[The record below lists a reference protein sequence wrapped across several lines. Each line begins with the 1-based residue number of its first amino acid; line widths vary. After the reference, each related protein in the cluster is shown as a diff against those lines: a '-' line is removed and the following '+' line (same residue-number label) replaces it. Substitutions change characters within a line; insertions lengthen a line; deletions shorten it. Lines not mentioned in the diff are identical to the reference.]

1 MRRLLLFAL
10 VLAVLAAVPVAIGY
24 RSATSDPVVRR
35 ASVSPADWPAR
46 AAPVTIALLSDV
58 HIGNAA
64 MDRDRFARI
73 ATAVTALKPDLI
85 VLAGDF
91 IAGHEPSD
99 AAAAPE
105 LAAGLARLRAPL
117 GVVAV
122 LGNHDHKTSAA
133 RVRAVLEQA
142 GVTVLVNG
150 AVRRGPLAVGGVDDL
165 VTHHD
170 DLPATRAAMAAVG
183 GARVLVSH
191 SPDVAPRAKAGLV
204 LAGHTHCGQMLLP
217 LYGSPVTISRYGD
230 RYLCGLV
237 REGARTTIVT
247 AGVGTSMLPLRWGAP
262 PDLWLVRV
270 GP

>member
-1 MRRLLLFAL
+1 MRGLLFFVL
-10 VLAVLAAVPVAIGY
+10 SLAVLAGVLAAIGY

-35 ASVSPADWPAR
+35 ATVSLVGWPEGAS
-46 AAPVTIALLSDV
+46 PVTIALVSDI
-58 HIGNAA
+58 HIGNAT
-64 MDRDRFARI
+64 MDSRRFERI
-73 ATAVTALKPDLI
+73 ATAVTALRPDLI

-91 IAGHEPSD
+91 IAGHDPVD
-99 AAAAPE
+99 AAAAPG
-105 LAAGLARLRAPL
+105 LSAGLKRLHAPL
-117 GVVAV
+117 GIVAV
-122 LGNHDHKTSAA
+122 LGNHDHWTSGR
-133 RVRAVLEQA
+133 RVRVALERA

-165 VTHHD
+165 VTRHA
-170 DLPATRAAMAAVG
+170 DLQATRTAMAAMG

-204 LAGHTHCGQMLLP
+204 LVGHTHCGQMRLP
-217 LYGSPVTISRYGD
+217 LYGPPVSVSRYGD

-237 REGARTTIVT
+237 REGGRTTIVT
-247 AGVGTSMLPLRWGAP
+247 AGVGTSVLPFRLSAP

>member
-10 VLAVLAAVPVAIGY
+10 ALVVSAGVPVAIGY
-24 RSATSDPVVRR
+24 RSATSDPLVRR
-35 ASVSPADWPAR
+35 ASVSAADWPAGV
-46 AAPVTIALLSDV
+46 APVTIALLSDV

-64 MDRDRFARI
+64 MDRDRFARV
-73 ATAVTALKPDLI
+73 AMAVTALKPDLV

-105 LAAGLARLRAPL
+105 LAAGLTRLRAPL

-122 LGNHDHKTSAA
+122 LGNHDHWTSAA
-133 RVRAVLEQA
+133 RVRSVLERA

-150 AVRRGPLAVGGVDDL
+150 AVRRGPLVVGGVDDL
-165 VTHHD
+165 VTHHA
-170 DLPATRAAMAAVG
+170 DLPATRTSMAAVG
-183 GARVLVSH
+183 GARVVVSH
-191 SPDVAPRAKAGLV
+191 SPDVAPRANAGLV

-217 LYGSPVTISRYGD
+217 FYGSPVNVSRYGD
-230 RYLCGLV
+230 RYLCGMV

-247 AGVGTSMLPLRWGAP
+247 AGVGTSLLPLRWGVP
-262 PDLWLVRV
+262 PDLWLVRA